1 MGGIAAHLRESGRSF
16 AAVFRSAN
24 LRRLQGAWTAVAI
37 GHWGLL
43 VAVSV
48 YAYDQGGEKAV
59 GIIFLLRL
67 VPAGLLAPFVG
78 VLGDR
83 YRREIVLFVS
93 ALLRFGFCAA
103 AAVCVWKDAPAE
115 LVYAF
120 AIVTSIANAPY
131 KSAQAAI
138 MPTLAA
144 TPSEL
149 TATNAVSST
158 VESLAFFLGPAVA
171 GLLLAVTGVDVVF
184 ALAAAMFGIASLV
197 ILRMNV
203 PRTEASK
210 EVEAST
216 ILSECMAGFRVVFQ
230 HKELRVLMG
239 LFTAQTLV
247 AGLMLVFL
255 VVVAIE
261 LLDMGDAGVGYLN
274 SAFGVGALVGAIGA
288 LGLTGARRLSPGF
301 LVGLLLWGLPLAV
314 LGLWSSVAIALV
326 LFAIMGAGNSLVDVA
341 GYTLVQRAVPDEVLA
356 RVFGVLQF
364 FLLSALGIGGV
375 LAPVLSDLF
384 GLENALIIS
393 GLFLPVL
400 VILFGRTVA
409 KIDAQAAAP
418 ETQELRLLTGVP
430 IFAPLPGTAIEHI
443 AGRLVPLR
451 IEPGTVIVREGDAG
465 DRFYVIVEGEVEV
478 TAEGKPISTLAPGG
492 YFGEIALL
500 KDVPR
505 TATVTAKTPV
515 VLYALERED
524 FLSTVTGHAPSAKA
538 AETVI
543 SSRLSGLQ
551 GATGG
556 PLPVVVREARMD
568 CRCGVV

>member
-1 MGGIAAHLRESGRSF
+1 MAGSAKAF
-16 AAVFRSAN
+16 AAVFKNPN
-24 LRRLQGAWTAVAI
+24 LRRLEGAWTATAI

-48 YAYDQGGEKAV
+48 YAFNQGGEKAV

-67 VPAGLLAPFVG
+67 VPAGIIAPFAG

-83 YRREIVLFVS
+83 HRREAVLFWSVV
-93 ALLRFGFCAA
+93 LRCGLCAGAA
-103 AAVCVWKDAPAE
+103 AAVALDAPAP
-115 LVYAF
+115 LVYLL
-120 AIVTSIANAPY
+120 AILTSIANAPY
-131 KSAQAAI
+131 KSAQAALT
-138 MPTLAA
+138 PTLAA
-144 TPSEL
+144 TPDEL
-149 TATNAVSST
+149 TAANAVSST
-158 VESLAFFLGPAVA
+158 VESLAFFVGPALA
-171 GLLLAVTGVDVVF
+171 GILLALTGTDVVF
-184 ALAAAMFGIASLV
+184 AVAAAMFGVASIVL
-197 ILRMNV
+197 LRLHV
-203 PRTEASK
+203 PRTEAPK

-216 ILSECMAGFRVVFQ
+216 IFSECVAGFRVVLR
-230 HKELRVLMG
+230 HRELRVLIG

-255 VVVAIE
+255 VVVAID
-261 LLDMGDAGVGYLN
+261 LLDMGDSGVGYLN
-274 SAFGVGALVGAIGA
+274 SAFGVGALIGALGA

-314 LGLWSSVAIALV
+314 LGVWSTVGLALA
-326 LFAIMGAGNSLVDVA
+326 LFAVMGAGNSLVDVA
-341 GYTLVQRAVPDEVLA
+341 GYTLVQRAVPDDVLA

-375 LAPVLSDLF
+375 LAPVLTSAF
-384 GLENALIIS
+384 GLDKALIIT

-400 VILFGRTVA
+400 VLLLGRTVA
-409 KIDAQAAAP
+409 RIDAEAVAP

-430 IFAPLPGTAIEHI
+430 IFAPLPGTALEHI

-451 IEPGTVIVREGDAG
+451 LEAGTVVVREGDAG
-465 DRFYVIVEGEVEV
+465 DRFYVVVEGTVEV
-478 TAEGKPISTLAPGG
+478 TADGKPVSTLEPGG

-551 GATGG
+551 SAAGSTISS
-556 PLPVVVREARMD
+556 
-568 CRCGVV
+568 

>member
-1 MGGIAAHLRESGRSF
+1 MSGIGAHLRESGRSF

-24 LRRLQGAWTAVAI
+24 LRRLQGAWSAVAI

-48 YAYDQGGEKAV
+48 YAYGQGGEKAV

-83 YRREIVLFVS
+83 YRREIVLFDS
-93 ALLRFGFCAA
+93 ALIRFVLCAG
-103 AAVCVWKDAPAE
+103 AAVAVWRDAPAE
-115 LVYAF
+115 VVYAL

-138 MPTLAA
+138 MPTLAR
-144 TPSEL
+144 TPNEL

-184 ALAAAMFGIASLV
+184 AVAAAMFGIASLV
-197 ILRMNV
+197 ILRMDV

-216 ILSECMAGFRVVFQ
+216 ILSECVAGFRVVFK

-261 LLDMGDAGVGYLN
+261 LLDIGDAGVGYLN

-301 LVGLLLWGLPLAV
+301 LLGLLLWGLPLAV

-326 LFAIMGAGNSLVDVA
+326 LFAVMGAGNSLVDVA

-400 VILFGRTVA
+400 VVLFGRTVA

-430 IFAPLPGTAIEHI
+430 IFAPLPGTALEHI

-478 TAEGKPISTLAPGG
+478 TAEGKPVSTLVPGG

-551 GATGG
+551 AAAGG
-556 PLPVVVREARMD
+556 PLPS
-568 CRCGVV
+568 

>member
-1 MGGIAAHLRESGRSF
+1 MGGIGAHLKESGRSF
-16 AAVFRSAN
+16 AAVFHSAN
-24 LRRLQGAWTAVAI
+24 LRRLQGAWAAVAI

-48 YAYDQGGEKAV
+48 YAYEQGGEKAV

-83 YRREIVLFVS
+83 YRREMVLFVS
-93 ALLRFGFCAA
+93 ALLRFVLSAA
-103 AAVCVWKDAPAE
+103 AAVAVWRDAPAE
-115 LVYAF
+115 LVYAL

-138 MPTLAA
+138 MPTLAR
-144 TPSEL
+144 TPTEL

-158 VESLAFFLGPAVA
+158 VESLAFFLGPALA
-171 GLLLAVTGVDVVF
+171 GILLAVTGVDIVF
-184 ALAAAMFGIASLV
+184 AVAAAMFGIASVV
-197 ILRMNV
+197 ILRMKV

-216 ILSECMAGFRVVFQ
+216 ILSECLAGFRVVFR
-230 HKELRVLMG
+230 HRELRVLMG

-261 LLDMGDAGVGYLN
+261 LLDMGDSGVGYLN

-288 LGLTGARRLSPGF
+288 LGLTGARRLSPAF

-314 LGLWSSVAIALV
+314 LGLWSTVGIALV
-326 LFAIMGAGNSLVDVA
+326 LFAVMGAGNSLVDVA

-364 FLLSALGIGGV
+364 FLLTALGIGGV

-400 VILFGRTVA
+400 VVLFGRTVA
-409 KIDAQAAAP
+409 RIDAQAVAP

-478 TAEGKPISTLAPGG
+478 TRRGQADLHPGRREGTSARSPCS
-492 YFGEIALL
+492 
-500 KDVPR
+500 R
-505 TATVTAKTPV
+505 TC
-515 VLYALERED
+515 R
-524 FLSTVTGHAPSAKA
+524 
-538 AETVI
+538 
-543 SSRLSGLQ
+543 
-551 GATGG
+551 
-556 PLPVVVREARMD
+556 AR
-568 CRCGVV
+568 RR

>member
-16 AAVFRSAN
+16 AAVFQSAN
-24 LRRLQGAWTAVAI
+24 LRRLQSAWTAVAI

-48 YAYDQGGEKAV
+48 YAYDQGGEQAV

-83 YRREIVLFVS
+83 YRREMVLFGS
-93 ALLRFGFCAA
+93 TALRFVLAAA

-115 LVYAF
+115 VVYAL

-138 MPTLAA
+138 MPTLAR
-144 TPSEL
+144 TPGEL

-158 VESLAFFLGPAVA
+158 VESLAFFLGPALAAV
-171 GLLLAVTGVDVVF
+171 LLAATGTDVVF
-184 ALAAAMFGIASLV
+184 AVAAAMFGVASLV
-197 ILRMNV
+197 ILRMRV
-203 PRTEASK
+203 PRTDAPK

-216 ILSECMAGFRVVFQ
+216 ILSECLAGFRVVFR

-261 LLDMGDAGVGYLN
+261 LLDIGESGVGYLN

-301 LVGLLLWGLPLAV
+301 LVGLLLWGVPLAV
-314 LGLWSSVAIALV
+314 LGVWSTVAGALL
-326 LFAIMGAGNSLVDVA
+326 LFAVMGAGNSLVDVA

-364 FLLSALGIGGV
+364 FLLSALGIGGA

-384 GLENALIIS
+384 GLDTALVIS

-400 VILFGRTVA
+400 VLLFGRTVA
-409 KIDAQAAAP
+409 RIDAKAAAP
-418 ETQELRLLTGVP
+418 EAQELRLLTGVP
-430 IFAPLPGTAIEHI
+430 LFAPLPGTSLEHI

-451 IEPGTVIVREGDAG
+451 IEPGTVVVREGDAG
-465 DRFYVIVEGEVEV
+465 DRFYVIVEGEVEIS
-478 TAEGKPISTLAPGG
+478 AEGKPVATQGPGG

-505 TATVTAKTPV
+505 TATVTAETPV
-515 VLYALERED
+515 VLYALDRED
-524 FLSTVTGHAPSAKA
+524 FLATVTGHSPSAKA

-551 GATGG
+551 AATGG
-556 PLPVVVREARMD
+556 ILPS
-568 CRCGVV
+568 

>member
-83 YRREIVLFVS
+83 YRREIVLFAS

-184 ALAAAMFGIASLV
+184 AVAAAMFGIASLV

-261 LLDMGDAGVGYLN
+261 LLDIGDAGVGYLN

-314 LGLWSSVAIALV
+314 LGLV
-326 LFAIMGAGNSLVDVA
+326 VD
-341 GYTLVQRAVPDEVLA
+341 RSP
-356 RVFGVLQF
+356 
-364 FLLSALGIGGV
+364 
-375 LAPVLSDLF
+375 
-384 GLENALIIS
+384 
-393 GLFLPVL
+393 
-400 VILFGRTVA
+400 
-409 KIDAQAAAP
+409 
-418 ETQELRLLTGVP
+418 
-430 IFAPLPGTAIEHI
+430 
-443 AGRLVPLR
+443 
-451 IEPGTVIVREGDAG
+451 
-465 DRFYVIVEGEVEV
+465 
-478 TAEGKPISTLAPGG
+478 
-492 YFGEIALL
+492 
-500 KDVPR
+500 
-505 TATVTAKTPV
+505 
-515 VLYALERED
+515 
-524 FLSTVTGHAPSAKA
+524 
-538 AETVI
+538 
-543 SSRLSGLQ
+543 SRLSSSRSWAP
-551 GATGG
+551 ATRSWTS
-556 PLPVVVREARMD
+556 PATRWCSAPCRTRCWPACSACSSSSCSRRSASEA
-568 CRCGVV
+568 CSHPC

>member
-83 YRREIVLFVS
+83 YRREIVLFAS

-184 ALAAAMFGIASLV
+184 AVAAVMFGIASLV

-261 LLDMGDAGVGYLN
+261 LLDIGDAGVGYLN

-314 LGLWSSVAIALV
+314 LGLWSSIAIALV

-341 GYTLVQRAVPDEVLA
+341 GYTLVQRAVPDAVLA

-364 FLLSALGIGGV
+364 FLLTALGIGGV

-384 GLENALIIS
+384 GLENALIVS

-400 VILFGRTVA
+400 VLLFGRTVA
-409 KIDAQAAAP
+409 MIDAQAAAP

-430 IFAPLPGTAIEHI
+430 LLAPLPGTALEHI

-465 DRFYVIVEGEVEV
+465 DRFYVVVEGEVDV
-478 TAEGKPISTLAPGG
+478 TAEGKLVNTLEPGG

-524 FLSTVTGHAPSAKA
+524 FLSTVTGHAPSSKV

-543 SSRLSGLQ
+543 SSRLAGLQ

-556 PLPVVVREARMD
+556 PLPS
-568 CRCGVV
+568 

>member
-1 MGGIAAHLRESGRSF
+1 MLARMGGIGAHLRESGRSF

-48 YAYDQGGEKAV
+48 YAYTQGGQKAV
-59 GIIFLLRL
+59 GIVFLLRL

-83 YRREIVLFVS
+83 YRREAVLFWS
-93 ALLRFGFCAA
+93 ALLRSVLCVA
-103 AAVCVWKDAPAE
+103 AAVSVWRDGPPV
-115 LVYAF
+115 LVYAL

-158 VESLAFFLGPAVA
+158 VESLAFFLGPALA
-171 GLLLAVTGVDVVF
+171 GVLLAVAGTDVVF
-184 ALAAAMFGIASLV
+184 AVAAAMFGVAALV
-197 ILRMNV
+197 ILRMKV
-203 PRTEASK
+203 PGTKAAK

-216 ILSECMAGFRVVFQ
+216 ILSECLAGFRVVFQ
-230 HKELRVLMG
+230 HKSLRVLMG

-261 LLDMGDAGVGYLN
+261 LLDIGDSGVGYLN
-274 SAFGVGALVGAIGA
+274 SAFGVGALIGA
-288 LGLTGARRLSPGF
+288 LGAFGLTGARRLSPAF
-301 LVGLLLWGLPLAV
+301 LLGLLLWGLPLAV
-314 LGLWSSVAIALV
+314 LGLWSTVGLALV

-364 FLLSALGIGGV
+364 FLLSALGIGGM

-400 VILFGRTVA
+400 VLLFGRAVA
-409 KIDAQAAAP
+409 KIDAEAVAP

-430 IFAPLPGTAIEHI
+430 IFAPLPGTALEHI

-465 DRFYVIVEGEVEV
+465 DRFYVVVEGEVEV
-478 TAEGKPISTLAPGG
+478 TAEGKPITTLEPGG

-515 VLYALERED
+515 VLYALDRED
-524 FLSTVTGHAPSAKA
+524 FLATVTGHPPSAKA
-538 AETVI
+538 AEGVI
-543 SSRLSGLQ
+543 ASRLSGLAAA
-551 GATGG
+551 GS
-556 PLPVVVREARMD
+556 PISS
-568 CRCGVV
+568 

>member
-59 GIIFLLRL
+59 GLIFLLRL

-115 LVYAF
+115 LVYAL

-184 ALAAAMFGIASLV
+184 AVAAAMFGIASLV

-216 ILSECMAGFRVVFQ
+216 ILSECMAGFRVVFK

-301 LVGLLLWGLPLAV
+301 LVGLLLWGLPLVV

-375 LAPVLSDLF
+375 LAPVLSD
-384 GLENALIIS
+384 ALRARERADHLGAVPARARPAASAGPWRRSTRRRPPRRRRSS
-393 GLFLPVL
+393 GCSPAC
-400 VILFGRTVA
+400 RSSRRCR
-409 KIDAQAAAP
+409 AP
-418 ETQELRLLTGVP
+418 RSSTSP
-430 IFAPLPGTAIEHI
+430 
-443 AGRLVPLR
+443 AGSCRCASSR
-451 IEPGTVIVREGDAG
+451 GQ
-465 DRFYVIVEGEVEV
+465 
-478 TAEGKPISTLAPGG
+478 S
-492 YFGEIALL
+492 
-500 KDVPR
+500 
-505 TATVTAKTPV
+505 
-515 VLYALERED
+515 
-524 FLSTVTGHAPSAKA
+524 SSAKA
-538 AETVI
+538 TPAIASTC
-543 SSRLSGLQ
+543 SSR
-551 GATGG
+551 
-556 PLPVVVREARMD
+556 ARST
-568 CRCGVV
+568 

>member
-1 MGGIAAHLRESGRSF
+1 MGGIAAHLRESGRAF

-83 YRREIVLFVS
+83 YRREIVLFAS

-184 ALAAAMFGIASLV
+184 AVAAAMFGIASLV
-197 ILRMNV
+197 ILRMSV

-261 LLDMGDAGVGYLN
+261 LLDIGDAGVGYLN

-314 LGLWSSVAIALV
+314 LGLWSSIAIALV

-341 GYTLVQRAVPDEVLA
+341 GYTLVQRAVPDAVLA

-364 FLLSALGIGGV
+364 FLLTALGIGGV

-384 GLENALIIS
+384 GLENALIVS

-400 VILFGRTVA
+400 VLLFGRTVA
-409 KIDAQAAAP
+409 MIDAQAAAP

-430 IFAPLPGTAIEHI
+430 ILAPLPGTALEHI

-465 DRFYVIVEGEVEV
+465 DRFYVVVEGEVEV
-478 TAEGKPISTLAPGG
+478 TAEGKLVNTLEPGG

-524 FLSTVTGHAPSAKA
+524 FLSTVTGHAPSAKV

-543 SSRLSGLQ
+543 SSRLAGLQ

-556 PLPVVVREARMD
+556 PLPS
-568 CRCGVV
+568 

>member
-16 AAVFRSAN
+16 AAVFQSAN
-24 LRRLQGAWTAVAI
+24 LRRLQSAWTAVAI

-48 YAYDQGGEKAV
+48 YAYDQGGEQAV

-83 YRREIVLFVS
+83 YRREMVLFGS
-93 ALLRFGFCAA
+93 TALRFVLAAA

-115 LVYAF
+115 VVYAL

-138 MPTLAA
+138 MPTLAR
-144 TPSEL
+144 TPGEL

-158 VESLAFFLGPAVA
+158 VESLAFFLGPALA
-171 GLLLAVTGVDVVF
+171 GVLLAATGTDVVF
-184 ALAAAMFGIASLV
+184 AVAAAMFGVASLV
-197 ILRMNV
+197 ILRMRV
-203 PRTEASK
+203 PRAEASK

-216 ILSECMAGFRVVFQ
+216 ILSECLAGFRVVFR

-261 LLDMGDAGVGYLN
+261 LLDIGESGVGYLN

-301 LVGLLLWGLPLAV
+301 LVGLLLWGVPLAV
-314 LGLWSSVAIALV
+314 LGVWSTVAGALL
-326 LFAIMGAGNSLVDVA
+326 LFAVMGAGNSLVDVA

-356 RVFGVLQF
+356 RVFGVLQS
-364 FLLSALGIGGV
+364 FLLSALGIGGA

-384 GLENALIIS
+384 GLDTALVIS

-400 VILFGRTVA
+400 VLLFGRTVA
-409 KIDAQAAAP
+409 RIDAKAAAP
-418 ETQELRLLTGVP
+418 EAQELRLLTGVP
-430 IFAPLPGTAIEHI
+430 LFAPLPGTSLEHI

-451 IEPGTVIVREGDAG
+451 IEPGTVVVREGDAG
-465 DRFYVIVEGEVEV
+465 DRFYVIVEGEVEIS
-478 TAEGKPISTLAPGG
+478 AEGKPVATQGPGG

-505 TATVTAKTPV
+505 TATVTAETPV
-515 VLYALERED
+515 VLYALDRDD
-524 FLSTVTGHAPSAKA
+524 FLATVTGHSPSAKA

-551 GATGG
+551 AATGG
-556 PLPVVVREARMD
+556 ILPS
-568 CRCGVV
+568 

>member
-83 YRREIVLFVS
+83 YRREIVLFAS

-184 ALAAAMFGIASLV
+184 AVAAAMFGIASLV

-261 LLDMGDAGVGYLN
+261 LLDIGDAGVGYLN

-314 LGLWSSVAIALV
+314 LGLWSSIAIALV

-341 GYTLVQRAVPDEVLA
+341 GYTLVQRAVPDAVLA

-364 FLLSALGIGGV
+364 FLLTALGIGGV

-384 GLENALIIS
+384 GLENALIVS

-400 VILFGRTVA
+400 VLLFGRTVA
-409 KIDAQAAAP
+409 MIDAQAAAP

-430 IFAPLPGTAIEHI
+430 LLAPLPGTALEHI

-465 DRFYVIVEGEVEV
+465 DRFYVVVEGEVDV
-478 TAEGKPISTLAPGG
+478 TAEGKLVNTLEPGG

-524 FLSTVTGHAPSAKA
+524 FLSTVTGHAPSSKV

-543 SSRLSGLQ
+543 SSRLAGLQ

-556 PLPVVVREARMD
+556 PLPS
-568 CRCGVV
+568 

>member
-1 MGGIAAHLRESGRSF
+1 
-16 AAVFRSAN
+16 
-24 LRRLQGAWTAVAI
+24 
-37 GHWGLL
+37 
-43 VAVSV
+43 
-48 YAYDQGGEKAV
+48 
-59 GIIFLLRL
+59 
-67 VPAGLLAPFVG
+67 
-78 VLGDR
+78 
-83 YRREIVLFVS
+83 
-93 ALLRFGFCAA
+93 
-103 AAVCVWKDAPAE
+103 
-115 LVYAF
+115 
-120 AIVTSIANAPY
+120 
-131 KSAQAAI
+131 
-138 MPTLAA
+138 
-144 TPSEL
+144 
-149 TATNAVSST
+149 
-158 VESLAFFLGPAVA
+158 
-171 GLLLAVTGVDVVF
+171 
-184 ALAAAMFGIASLV
+184 
-197 ILRMNV
+197 
-203 PRTEASK
+203 
-210 EVEAST
+210 
-216 ILSECMAGFRVVFQ
+216 
-230 HKELRVLMG
+230 
-239 LFTAQTLV
+239 
-247 AGLMLVFL
+247 
-255 VVVAIE
+255 
-261 LLDMGDAGVGYLN
+261 
-274 SAFGVGALVGAIGA
+274 
-288 LGLTGARRLSPGF
+288 
-301 LVGLLLWGLPLAV
+301 
-314 LGLWSSVAIALV
+314 
-326 LFAIMGAGNSLVDVA
+326 MGAGNSLVDVA

-364 FLLSALGIGGV
+364 FLLTALGIGGV

-400 VILFGRTVA
+400 VLLFGRTVA

-556 PLPVVVREARMD
+556 PLPS
-568 CRCGVV
+568 

>member
-1 MGGIAAHLRESGRSF
+1 MGGIAAHLRESGHSF
-16 AAVFRSAN
+16 VAVFQSAN
-24 LRRLQGAWTAVAI
+24 LRRLQSAWTAVAI

-48 YAYDQGGEKAV
+48 YAYDQGGEQAV

-83 YRREIVLFVS
+83 YRREMVLFGS
-93 ALLRFGFCAA
+93 TALRFVLAAA
-103 AAVCVWKDAPAE
+103 AAVCVWKDAQAE
-115 LVYAF
+115 VVYAL

-138 MPTLAA
+138 MPTLAR

-158 VESLAFFLGPAVA
+158 VESLAFFLGPALA
-171 GLLLAVTGVDVVF
+171 GVLLAATGTDVVF
-184 ALAAAMFGIASLV
+184 AVAAAMFGVASLV
-197 ILRMNV
+197 ILRMRV

-216 ILSECMAGFRVVFQ
+216 ILSECLAGFRVVFR

-261 LLDMGDAGVGYLN
+261 LLDIGEAGVGYLN

-301 LVGLLLWGLPLAV
+301 LIGLLLWGVPLAV
-314 LGLWSSVAIALV
+314 LGLWSTVAGAFL
-326 LFAIMGAGNSLVDVA
+326 LFAVMGAGNSLVDVA

-364 FLLSALGIGGV
+364 FLLSALGIGGL
-375 LAPVLSDLF
+375 LAPVLSDVF
-384 GLENALIIS
+384 GLDTALVIS

-400 VILFGRTVA
+400 VFLFGRTVA
-409 KIDAQAAAP
+409 RIDAQSAAP
-418 ETQELRLLTGVP
+418 ESQELRLLTGVP
-430 IFAPLPGTAIEHI
+430 IFAPLPGTSIEHI

-451 IEPGTVIVREGDAG
+451 IEPGTVVVREGDAG
-465 DRFYVIVEGEVEV
+465 DRFYVIVEGEVEIS
-478 TAEGKPISTLAPGG
+478 AEGKPVATQGPGG

-505 TATVTAKTPV
+505 TATVTATSPV
-515 VLYALERED
+515 VLYALDRED
-524 FLSTVTGHAPSAKA
+524 FLATVTGHSPSAKA
-538 AETVI
+538 AETVM

-551 GATGG
+551 AATGG
-556 PLPVVVREARMD
+556 VLPS
-568 CRCGVV
+568 

>member
-1 MGGIAAHLRESGRSF
+1 MNGIAAHLRESGRAF

-24 LRRLQGAWTAVAI
+24 LRHLQAAWAAVAI

-48 YAYDQGGEKAV
+48 YAYTQDGETAV
-59 GIIFLLRL
+59 GIVFLLRL

-83 YRREIVLFVS
+83 YRRERVLFVS
-93 ALLRFGFCAA
+93 ALLRFFLCVG
-103 AAVCVWKDAPAE
+103 AAVGVALDASSY
-115 LVYAF
+115 LIYAL
-120 AIVTSIANAPY
+120 AILTSIAMAPY
-131 KSAQAAI
+131 KSAQSAI

-149 TATNAVSST
+149 TAANAVSST
-158 VESLAFFLGPAVA
+158 VESLAFFLGPALA
-171 GLLLAVTGVDVVF
+171 GVLLALTGTDVVF
-184 ALAAAMFGIASLV
+184 AVAAAMFGVASLT
-197 ILRMNV
+197 ILRMHV
-203 PRTEASK
+203 PRAAAPK

-216 ILSECMAGFRVVFQ
+216 ILSEAVAGFRVVFQ
-230 HKELRVLMG
+230 HRSLRVLMG
-239 LFTAQTLV
+239 LFAAQTLI

-261 LLDMGDAGVGYLN
+261 LLDIGDSGVGYLN
-274 SAFGVGALVGAIGA
+274 SAFGVGALLGALGA

-301 LVGLLLWGLPLAV
+301 LIGLLLWGLPLVV
-314 LGLWSSVAIALV
+314 LGLWSEVAVAFV

-364 FLLSALGIGGV
+364 FLLSALGIGGF
-375 LAPVLSDLF
+375 LAPVLTDIF
-384 GLENALIIS
+384 GLENALIVS

-400 VILFGRTVA
+400 VLLFGRTVA
-409 KIDAQAAAP
+409 KIDAEAAAP
-418 ETQELRLLTGVP
+418 ETQELHLLTGVP
-430 IFAPLPGTAIEHI
+430 IFAPLPGTSLEHI

-451 IEPGTVIVREGDAG
+451 IEPGTVVVREGDAG
-465 DRFYVIVEGEVEV
+465 DRFYVIVEGEVEI
-478 TAEGKPISTLAPGG
+478 TAEGKPITTQGPGG

-524 FLSTVTGHAPSAKA
+524 FLATVTGHAPSAKA
-538 AETVI
+538 AETVVA
-543 SSRLSGLQ
+543 SRLSGLA
-551 GATGG
+551 ATGT
-556 PLPVVVREARMD
+556 PISS
-568 CRCGVV
+568 

>member
-1 MGGIAAHLRESGRSF
+1 MGGIAAHLRESGRAF

-24 LRRLQGAWTAVAI
+24 LRRLEGAWTAVAI

-83 YRREIVLFVS
+83 YRREIVLFAS

-184 ALAAAMFGIASLV
+184 AVAAAMFGIASLV
-197 ILRMNV
+197 ILRMSV

-261 LLDMGDAGVGYLN
+261 LLDIGDAGVGYLN

-314 LGLWSSVAIALV
+314 LGLWSSIAIALV

-341 GYTLVQRAVPDEVLA
+341 GYTLVQRAVPDAVLA

-364 FLLSALGIGGV
+364 FLLTALGIGGV

-384 GLENALIIS
+384 GLENALIVS

-400 VILFGRTVA
+400 VLLFGRTVA
-409 KIDAQAAAP
+409 MIDAQAAAP

-430 IFAPLPGTAIEHI
+430 ILAPLPGTALEHI

-465 DRFYVIVEGEVEV
+465 DRFYVVVEGEVEV
-478 TAEGKPISTLAPGG
+478 TAEGKLVNTLEPGG

-524 FLSTVTGHAPSAKA
+524 FLSTVTGHAPSAKV

-543 SSRLSGLQ
+543 SSRLAGLQ

-556 PLPVVVREARMD
+556 PLPS
-568 CRCGVV
+568 